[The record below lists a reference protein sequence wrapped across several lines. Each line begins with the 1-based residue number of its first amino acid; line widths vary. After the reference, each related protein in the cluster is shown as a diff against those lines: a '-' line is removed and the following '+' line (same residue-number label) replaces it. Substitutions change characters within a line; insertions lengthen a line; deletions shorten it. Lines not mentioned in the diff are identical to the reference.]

1 MKKFN
6 TNKGYISMNKTAFA
20 FIAITII
27 LLTSFIPVAEN
38 ASAKEAE
45 ETKTIEVPVKIY
57 TPYGVKEIRK
67 ELPVNEARKLMHMA
81 DKTKDAIA
89 TLLSKNAPFIEKVK
103 ANAIIDSF
111 LYELKK
117 NGLLGDISIKE
128 ARELITGK
136 YLQKQRNSIEMQ
148 KINVIAR
155 FLQQRWE
162 VNVMCYFMAFG
173 SIMDIFPWNFFLWWL
188 SLHNPTIISGIA
200 FFLIVLFDLIPHTT
214 TIGYWNIKRM
224 GVGTEAHVYTF
235 GLLGERSITTEGGES
250 VGINAITLGFT
261 GIVISFFI
269 NIAIGFCSFVTMK
282 EITIN

>member
-1 MKKFN
+1 
-6 TNKGYISMNKTAFA
+6 MNKTFA

-89 TLLSKNAPFIEKVK
+89 TLLSKNAPFMEKVK

-117 NGLLGDISIKE
+117 NELLGNLSIKE
-128 ARELITGK
+128 VKDLIMGK
-136 YLQKQRNSIEMQ
+136 YLQKQKNSMETR
-148 KINVIAR
+148 KIMFISKLLN
-155 FLQQRWE
+155 QNGWQ
-162 VNVMCYFMAFG
+162 VNALCYFSCGYSVLDF
-173 SIMDIFPWNFFLWWL
+173 FPWNFIPAIAR
-188 SLHNPTIISGIA
+188 SLIWIFS
-200 FFLIVLFDLIPHTT
+200 VLYLPFMILDCFPHPT
-214 TIGYWNIKRM
+214 TIGFWIVDSK
-224 GVGTEAHVYTF
+224 GITIPPHGFISTS
-235 GLLGERSITTEGGES
+235 GLLGEKNLEFKEGKS
-250 VGINAITLGFT
+250 VAVTAGFT
-261 GIVISFFI
+261 GVVLLGIM
-269 NIAIGFCSFVTMK
+269 AMGFTLFTAFK
-282 EITIN
+282 KT